1 MTAVV
6 VRAKQTDGAA
16 RRDRKAAPQPRSHA
30 TTAAAALP
38 VYKTV
43 LIPSVG
49 WPTEAM
55 VLASPKRSAGKR

>member
-16 RRDRKAAPQPRSHA
+16 RRDRKAAPLPRSHA
-30 TTAAAALP
+30 TAAALP

-55 VLASPKRSAGKR
+55 ALASPKRSAGKR